1 MLADLVAVRRV
12 AACAIALGAVAA
24 HAQSIL
30 DAQCP
35 NASQRLDSL
44 PFPLDL
50 PATTKTGEVVV
61 AFTIGTDGS
70 IGEATATSAS
80 DPAFASPAVAAVKR
94 LSCNDRPAAQ
104 RYSLPIS
111 FSKPEALSSSMCA
124 NYPLVLQ
131 GLELPR
137 SVVQSGVRRGDAVLE
152 FTLQPSGQPTDF
164 VVLRSNSRELAA
176 QAVRALEGLK
186 CAPSARPRQ
195 VRVPVSFKID

>member
-1 MLADLVAVRRV
+1 VFADLLALPRV
-12 AACAIALGAVAA
+12 VACAIALVAATA
-24 HAQSIL
+24 HAQSGL

-35 NASQRLDSL
+35 NASATLDAL
-44 PFPLDL
+44 AFPLDL
-50 PATTKTGEVVV
+50 PATTKSGEVVV
-61 AFTIGTDGS
+61 EFTIGADGS

-80 DPAFASPAVAAVKR
+80 DPAFAPAALAAVKR
-94 LSCNDRPAAQ
+94 LSCKPRPAAQ

-111 FSKPEALSSSMCA
+111 FAKPEALSSAICA

-137 SVVQSGVRRGDAVLE
+137 SVVQSGVRRGDVVVE
-152 FTLQPSGQPTDF
+152 FTLQASGQPTDF

-176 QAVRALEGLK
+176 QAVRALEDLK
-186 CAPSARPRQ
+186 CAPSPRPRQ